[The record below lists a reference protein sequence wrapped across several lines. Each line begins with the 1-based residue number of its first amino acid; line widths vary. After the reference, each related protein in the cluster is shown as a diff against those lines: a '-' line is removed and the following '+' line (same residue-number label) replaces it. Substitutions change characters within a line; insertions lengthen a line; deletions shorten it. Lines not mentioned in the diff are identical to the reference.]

1 MQYPKTFTDRMQ
13 RMLGEE
19 EFSTFLE
26 ALQQAPP
33 VSIRI
38 NKAKATQ
45 LPGLQPVPWSE
56 TGYYLPTRPSF
67 TLDPT
72 LHAGAYYVQEA
83 SSMFVEQALRQAV
96 DLEEPLQVLD
106 LCGAPG
112 GKSTLL
118 ASLISADSLLVS
130 NEVIRSRAS
139 ILAEN
144 VAKWGSGNVLV
155 TSNDPRDFGR
165 LPDFFD
171 VMVVDA
177 PCSGEGMF
185 RKDPQAV
192 GEWSE
197 ENVNLCAQRQQR
209 ILLDVWEALKPGGV
223 LIYSTCTWNEQE
235 NEANM
240 AWLSEQEGAESIN
253 LALQPEWGVV
263 PSQLKGVEGYR
274 FYPHRVQGEGFF
286 MAVVRKAVR
295 EEAISHG
302 KSRKKKYK
310 LSIAGKKEQ
319 ALVADWLQRPGQYT
333 FVQHGEKISAI
344 PENIFEAADEVYQHL
359 YVLYAGT
366 ELAEVY
372 GKKLKPLQGLA
383 LSQYLDR
390 SVFTSAELNLEQ
402 ALRYLRKEDT
412 CLGTSGNDWLL
423 LEYKGL
429 PLGWAK
435 QIGNRLNNYYPKEW
449 RIRME
454 LPAALPDASLVI
466 R

>member
-1 MQYPKTFTDRMQ
+1 MQFPVSFTDRMQ
-13 RMLGEE
+13 RLLGPEE
-19 EFSTFLE
+19 YSEFLN

-38 NKAKATQ
+38 NKTKADAAA
-45 LPGLQPVPWSE
+45 GLQPVPWSE
-56 TGYYLPTRPSF
+56 TGFYLPERPLF
-67 TLDPT
+67 TLDPAI
-72 LHAGAYYVQEA
+72 HAGAYYVQEA
-83 SSMFVEQALRQAV
+83 SSMFVEQALRQSV
-96 DLEEPLQVLD
+96 KLEEPLQVLD

-118 ASLISADSLLVS
+118 ASLISEESLLVS

-165 LPDFFD
+165 LPSFFD

-185 RKDPQAV
+185 RKDPQAI

-209 ILLDVWEALKPGGV
+209 ILMDVWDALKPGGL

-235 NEANM
+235 NEENI
-240 AWLSEQEGAESIN
+240 AWLSEQEGAESIK
-253 LALQPEWGVV
+253 LQLQPEWGVV
-263 PSQLKGVEGYR
+263 PTQLQGVEGYR

-286 MAVVRKAVR
+286 MAVVRKAGS

-310 LSIAGKKEQ
+310 LTAAGKKEQ
-319 ALVADWLQRPGQYT
+319 ALVQDWLHQPEKYT
-333 FVQHGEKISAI
+333 FLQYGEAISAL
-344 PENIFEAADEVYQHL
+344 PASLFESADEVYQNL
-359 YVLYAGT
+359 YVIYAGT
-366 ELAEVY
+366 ELAEVK

-383 LSQYLDR
+383 LSQHINKEAFEVADLD
-390 SVFTSAELNLEQ
+390 LEQ
-402 ALRYLRKEDT
+402 SLRYLRKEDIN
-412 CLGTSGNDWLL
+412 LGTNGNDWLL
-423 LEYKGL
+423 LQYKGL

-435 QIGNRLNNYYPKEW
+435 QIGNRINNYYPKEW

-454 LPAALPDASLVI
+454 LPAELPTHGSVI
-466 R
+466 S

>member
-1 MQYPKTFTDRMQ
+1 MQLPVSFTERMQ
-13 RMLGEE
+13 RLLGPDEY
-19 EFSTFLE
+19 TRFLE
-26 ALQQAPP
+26 ALQQTPP
-33 VSIRI
+33 VSIRL
-38 NKAKATQ
+38 NKTKAEATM
-45 LPGLQPVPWSE
+45 GLQPVPWAE
-56 TGYYLPTRPSF
+56 AGFYLPQRPLF
-67 TLDPT
+67 TLDPAIHT
-72 LHAGAYYVQEA
+72 GAYYVQEA
-83 SSMFVEQALRQAV
+83 SSMFVEQALRQAIN
-96 DLEEPLQVLD
+96 LEEPLQVLD

-112 GKSTLL
+112 GKSTHL
-118 ASLISADSLLVS
+118 ASLISQDSLLVS
-130 NEVIRSRAS
+130 NEVIRSRAN

-165 LPDFFD
+165 LPSFFD

-209 ILLDVWEALKPGGV
+209 ILMDVWEALKPGGV

-235 NEANM
+235 NEQNI
-240 AWLSEQEGAESIN
+240 AWLSEQEGAESIK
-253 LALQPEWGVV
+253 LQLQPDWGMLAT
-263 PSQLKGVEGYR
+263 QFKGVEGYR

-286 MAVVRKAVR
+286 MAVVRKAGS
-295 EEAISHG
+295 EEAVSHG

-310 LSIAGKKEQ
+310 LTAAGKKER
-319 ALVADWLQRPGQYT
+319 ALVENWLLEPEKYI
-333 FVQHGEKISAI
+333 FLQHGEVISAL
-344 PENIFEAADEVYQHL
+344 PANLFEAADEVYQNL
-359 YVLYAGT
+359 YVIYAGT
-366 ELAEVY
+366 ELAEIK

-383 LSQYLDR
+383 LSQHLHKDAFQVADLD
-390 SVFTSAELNLEQ
+390 LER
-402 ALRYLRKEDT
+402 ALRYLRKEDIS
-412 CLGTSGNDWLL
+412 LGTNGNNWLL
-423 LEYKGL
+423 LQYKGL

-454 LPAALPDASLVI
+454 LPAELPDESLVI

>member
-1 MQYPKTFTDRMQ
+1 MQFPVSFTERMQ
-13 RMLGEE
+13 RLLGSEDYE
-19 EFSTFLE
+19 KFLK
-26 ALQQAPP
+26 ALQQTPP
-33 VSIRI
+33 VSVRI
-38 NKAKATQ
+38 NKAKAVAAA
-45 LPGLQPVPWSE
+45 GLQPVAWAE
-56 TGYYLPTRPSF
+56 TGFYLPERPLF
-67 TLDPT
+67 TLDPAI
-72 LHAGAYYVQEA
+72 HAGAYYVQEA
-83 SSMFVEQALRQAV
+83 SSMFVEQALRQAANL
-96 DLEEPLQVLD
+96 DEPLQVLD

-118 ASLISADSLLVS
+118 ASLISEESLLVS

-185 RKDPQAV
+185 RKDPQAI

-209 ILLDVWEALKPGGV
+209 ILMDVWEALKPGGL

-235 NEANM
+235 NEENI
-240 AWLSEQEGAESIN
+240 AWLSEQEGAESIK
-253 LALQPEWGVV
+253 LQLQPEWGVV
-263 PSQLKGVEGYR
+263 PTQLKGVEGYR

-286 MAVVRKAVR
+286 MAVVRKAGSAEVV
-295 EEAISHG
+295 SHG

-310 LSIAGKKEQ
+310 LTAAGKKEQ
-319 ALVADWLQRPGQYT
+319 ALVQNWLLQPEKYT
-333 FVQHGEKISAI
+333 FLQYGEVISAL
-344 PENIFEAADEVYQHL
+344 PANLFEAADEVYQSL
-359 YVLYAGT
+359 YVIYAGT
-366 ELAEVY
+366 EVAEVK

-383 LSQYLDR
+383 LSQHLNKEAFEVADLD
-390 SVFTSAELNLEQ
+390 LEQ
-402 ALRYLRKEDT
+402 ALRYLRKEDIS
-412 CLGTSGNDWLL
+412 LGLSGNNWLL
-423 LEYKGL
+423 LQYKGL

-454 LPAALPDASLVI
+454 LPAELPEDGLVI
-466 R
+466 K